1 MGTTYATTVSY
12 GSVIPQEAIDAF
24 NEKQVDLEDAGD
36 VYYESIDDF
45 LWEVRGKYPLL
56 EIEKSGNYNWDEQDY
71 AVTYKGKSKTV
82 YDLTFVTGLDALTF
96 EMGEEFDEFTRQ
108 ADSFFLDV
116 LGINPTRAEWLVG
129 TTVG

>member
-24 NEKQVDLEDAGD
+24 NEKQVNLEDAGEE
-36 VYYESIDDF
+36 YYESIDDF
-45 LWEVRGKYPLL
+45 LWEVIEKYWLL
-56 EIEKSGNYNWDEQDY
+56 EIEQSGNYNWDEKDY

-82 YDLTFVTGLDALTF
+82 YDLTFVTGLDVLAF
-96 EMGEEFDEFTRQ
+96 IEDKEFDEFTRQ

-116 LGINPTRAEWLVG
+116 LGINPVRAEWLVG